1 MLSKISAAS
10 AIIALIGATSA
21 QAAEPKQCI
30 PAEAAESLIT
40 YVLPSALG
48 AVRTKCSGSLP
59 ASAALLQVDS
69 ERMQRYEADSQQAW
83 PEASTAIELMVGQ
96 DLPENLGI
104 DAMRPFVDA
113 MIPNMLAQE
122 IKAKDCPTIDK
133 VYSLLE
139 PMPTANLASLTVML
153 AQLGSNGD
161 EEGKKDP
168 FNICK
173 APAE

>member
-1 MLSKISAAS
+1 MLSKISAVS
-10 AIIALIGATSA
+10 AIIALLGATSV

-30 PAEAAESLIT
+30 PAETAESLIT
-40 YVLPSALG
+40 YVLPGALG
-48 AVRTKCSGSLP
+48 AARTKCLSSLP

-69 ERMQRYEADSQQAW
+69 ARMQRYEADSQRAW
-83 PEASTAIELMVGQ
+83 PQASTAIGLMVGQ
-96 DLPENLGI
+96 DLPENLSL

-113 MIPNMLAQE
+113 MIPTMLAQE

-153 AQLGSNGD
+153 AQLGSNGE
-161 EEGKKDP
+161 EEGRKDP